1 MRKTRQRELFCSS
14 GCSVRFAKTL
24 LMERLLIASPSR
36 SKSSKL
42 IRRWRRSSPTTAC
55 PYGWATASPQ
65 TAILWFV
72 HHQLRTV
79 PKRRSHPFQRAGG
92 VYALHIYAPA
102 HVAPGVPNHWGA
114 PAVSPELLLA
124 GLGPAAEPRL
134 HTLAALAMPS
144 SISAVR
150 FPSLMLAAGDDD
162 DEWMLPCAPGVVLG
176 DAAHPPVPASVQAPA
191 MALEDAAVLAKLF
204 SHLRRRDQ
212 IPSLLG
218 ALATLRA
225 ERTRQVLAGDA
236 ANIMFTSLEYGADGV
251 AEARDASMRAL
262 TKAGRQA
269 IGGDEADA
277 DSNEQ
282 WSHIITTWAY
292 GPSILS
298 AQTWTL
304 DADGVGAD
312 AEDDA
317 DDWWASWGVIG
328 ERAQDAP
335 TALAVDFGES
345 IVGVTA
351 EESTSEEDC

>member
-1 MRKTRQRELFCSS
+1 M
-14 GCSVRFAKTL
+14 
-24 LMERLLIASPSR
+24 
-36 SKSSKL
+36 
-42 IRRWRRSSPTTAC
+42 
-55 PYGWATASPQ
+55 
-65 TAILWFV
+65 
-72 HHQLRTV
+72 
-79 PKRRSHPFQRAGG
+79 
-92 VYALHIYAPA
+92 HIYAPA
-102 HVAPGVPNHWGA
+102 HVAPDAPNHWGA
-114 PAVSPELLLA
+114 PAASPALLLS

-134 HTLAALAMPS
+134 HTLASLATPS

-225 ERTRQVLAGDA
+225 ERTRQVLSGDA
-236 ANIMFTSLEYGADGV
+236 ATIMFSSLPYGADGV
-251 AEARDASMRAL
+251 AEARDASMRAM

-269 IGGDEADA
+269 VGDDDA
-277 DSNEQ
+277 NPDSNEQ
-282 WSHIITTWAY
+282 WAHIITTWAY
-292 GPSILS
+292 GVS
-298 AQTWTL
+298 ATCARTWTS
-304 DADGVGAD
+304 DADNVGAD

-328 ERAQDAP
+328 ERAQDTP
-335 TALAVDFGES
+335 KALAFDFGAG
-345 IVGVTA
+345 IVGVTEE
-351 EESTSEEDC
+351 EESA